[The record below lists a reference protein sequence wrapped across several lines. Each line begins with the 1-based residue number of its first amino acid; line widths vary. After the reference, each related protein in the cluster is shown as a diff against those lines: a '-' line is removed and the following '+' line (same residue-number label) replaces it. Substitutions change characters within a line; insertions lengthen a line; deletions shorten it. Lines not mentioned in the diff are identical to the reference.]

1 MSPDKTDKIQYRSPR
16 YGRFLEEFEIG
27 AVYEHPWEV
36 TVDAGVVAL
45 CAGSFL
51 DASPVFAS
59 AHYARGLG
67 FRDRPV
73 PPLALLNFGLSFSVH
88 DVSEQAIAHL
98 AYIDVRFPNACY
110 AGDTLHAASTVL
122 GVKRSSEGQR
132 GVVHVRTVLSAED
145 DRIVCQFERKVLVKA
160 AEAGAGAEA
169 STSEPR
175 GSMQGAR
182 AGSSAAPAQAPG
194 PSAAERASNVA
205 RLPSLFDRPLAMRPR
220 VRGAFPGFFED
231 FAAGDVICHDIG
243 RTVSESEHMQLTY
256 IFRNSHPLHFE
267 EPYARSGF
275 AKTRVVYGGLVFGW
289 VASLAS
295 RDTSGNALW
304 EAGFDEGAH
313 PAGVVAGDT
322 LYAASRVLAVE
333 SHGPD
338 SGLVTFKL
346 VGTKNAKPSALLD
359 AGADLFSSE
368 LGKQSPDSKVKAKV
382 FEIERTVLIR
392 KRG

>member
-1 MSPDKTDKIQYRSPR
+1 MSAESGKTSYRSPR

-27 AVYEHPWEV
+27 AVYDHPWEV
-36 TVDAGVVAL
+36 TVDTGLLAL

-51 DASPVFAS
+51 DASPVYAS

-73 PPLALLNFGLSFSVH
+73 HPLVLVNFGLSFSVH

-98 AYIDVRFPNACY
+98 AYIDARFPNACY
-110 AGDTLHAASTVL
+110 AGDTLHASSTVL
-122 GVKRSSEGQR
+122 GIKVSSEGER

-145 DRIVCQFERKVLVKA
+145 ERVVFQFERKVLVKA
-160 AEAGAGAEA
+160 AGAGGGGG
-169 STSEPR
+169 TSSAPPR
-175 GSMQGAR
+175 KSVPGATER
-182 AGSSAAPAQAPG
+182 APAARPAGSGASSADGAWPA
-194 PSAAERASNVA
+194 
-205 RLPSLFDRPLAMRPR
+205 LYDRPLPMRAK
-220 VRGAFPGFFED
+220 GGFPGFFED
-231 FAAGDVICHDIG
+231 FAVGDVICHDIG

-295 RDTSGNALW
+295 RDTSGNSLW
-304 EAGFDEGAH
+304 EAGFDAGAH

-333 SHGPD
+333 SRGPD
-338 SGLVTFKL
+338 SGLVKFKL
-346 VGTKNAKPSALLD
+346 VGTKNTKPSALLD

-368 LGKQSPDSKVKAKV
+368 LTKKAPESKVKEKV
-382 FEIERTVLIR
+382 FEIERSVLVR

>member
-1 MSPDKTDKIQYRSPR
+1 MSADKTSHRSPR

-36 TVDAGVVAL
+36 TVDTGLLAL

-73 PPLALLNFGLSFSVH
+73 HPLALVNFGLSFSVH

-110 AGDTLHAASTVL
+110 AGDTLHASSTVL
-122 GVKRSSEGQR
+122 GVKPSGEGER
-132 GVVHVRTVLSAED
+132 GVVHVRTVLAAED
-145 DRIVCQFERKVLVKA
+145 DRVVCQFERKVLVKA
-160 AEAGAGAEA
+160 GGAAAAG
-169 STSEPR
+169 
-175 GSMQGAR
+175 Q
-182 AGSSAAPAQAPG
+182 GSSAAPARARAATAADR
-194 PSAAERASNVA
+194 SASVA
-205 RLPSLFDRPLAMRPR
+205 RLPALFDRPLSMP
-220 VRGAFPGFFED
+220 GKGGFPGFFED
-231 FAAGDVICHDIG
+231 FAVGDVICHDIG

-256 IFRNSHPLHFE
+256 AFRNTHPLHFE

-304 EAGFDEGAH
+304 EAGFDGGAH
-313 PAGVVAGDT
+313 PAGVVSGDT
-322 LYAASRVLAVE
+322 LYAASRVLGVE
-333 SHGPD
+333 SRAPD
-338 SGLVTFKL
+338 SGFVTFKL
-346 VGTKNAKPSALLD
+346 VGTKNMKPSALLD
-359 AGADLFSSE
+359 SGADLFSSE
-368 LGKQSPDSKVKAKV
+368 LGKKSPESKVKEKV

>member
-1 MSPDKTDKIQYRSPR
+1 MSAENPKQSAKEGYRSPR

-27 AVYEHPWEV
+27 AVYDHPWEV
-36 TVDAGVVAL
+36 TVDAGLLAI

-73 PPLALLNFGLSFSVH
+73 HPLALLNFGLSFSVH
-88 DVSEQAIAHL
+88 DVSAQAIAHL
-98 AYIDVRFPNACY
+98 AYIDLRFPSACY
-110 AGDTLHAASTVL
+110 AGDTLHASSTVL
-122 GVKRSSEGQR
+122 GVKPSSEGER

-145 DRIVCQFERKVLVKA
+145 ERIVCQFERKVLVKA
-160 AEAGAGAEA
+160 AGLASGTSSSSAPGRRSGPGAGSA
-169 STSEPR
+169 SGGSPAGPPSTERSGSNIPR
-175 GSMQGAR
+175 W
-182 AGSSAAPAQAPG
+182 PA
-194 PSAAERASNVA
+194 
-205 RLPSLFDRPLAMRPR
+205 LFDHPLRI
-220 VRGAFPGFFED
+220 RGKGGFPGFFED
-231 FAAGDVICHDIG
+231 FAVGDVICHDIG

-304 EAGFDEGAH
+304 EAGFDNGAH

-333 SHGPD
+333 SRGEG

-346 VGTKNAKPSALLD
+346 VGTKNTKPSALLD

-368 LGKQSPDSKVKAKV
+368 LGKKSADSKVKEKV
-382 FEIERTVLIR
+382 FEIERTLLIR

>member
-1 MSPDKTDKIQYRSPR
+1 MSAEKQARQASYKSPR

-36 TVDAGVVAL
+36 TVDTGLLAL

-51 DASPVFAS
+51 DASPVYAS

-73 PPLALLNFGLSFSVH
+73 HPLALLNFGLSFSVH

-98 AYIDVRFPNACY
+98 AYIDVRFPSACY
-110 AGDTLHAASTVL
+110 AGDTLHASSTVL
-122 GVKRSSEGQR
+122 GVKPASEGER
-132 GVVHVRTVLSAED
+132 GVVHVRTVLAAED
-145 DRIVCQFERKVLVKA
+145 DRVVCQFERKVLVKA
-160 AEAGAGAEA
+160 AGAA
-169 STSEPR
+169 SGTS
-175 GSMQGAR
+175 S
-182 AGSSAAPAQAPG
+182 SSAPG
-194 PSAAERASNVA
+194 LPSLPPNTERSGSNVA
-205 RLPSLFDRPLAMRPR
+205 RWPAVFDRPLSMR
-220 VRGAFPGFFED
+220 GKSGFPGFFED
-231 FAAGDVICHDIG
+231 FTAGDVICHDIG
-243 RTVSESEHMQLTY
+243 RTVSEAEHMQLTY
-256 IFRNSHPLHFE
+256 IFRNTHPLHFE

-304 EAGFDEGAH
+304 DAGFDSGAH

-322 LYAASRVLAVE
+322 LYAASKVLKVE
-333 SHGPD
+333 SRAAD

-346 VGTKNAKPSALLD
+346 VGTKNTKPSALLD

-368 LGKQSPDSKVKAKV
+368 LGKKVPESKVKEKV
-382 FEIERTVLIR
+382 FEIERTLLIR

>member
-1 MSPDKTDKIQYRSPR
+1 MSADKIIYRSPR

-36 TVDAGVVAL
+36 TVDAGLLAL

-73 PPLALLNFGLSFSVH
+73 HPLALVNFGLSFSVH

-98 AYIDVRFPNACY
+98 AYIDVRFPSACY
-110 AGDTLHAASTVL
+110 AGDTLHAASSVL
-122 GVKRSSEGQR
+122 GVKASSEGQR

-145 DRIVCQFERKVLVKA
+145 ERVVCQFERKVLVKA
-160 AEAGAGAEA
+160 AGGAAG
-169 STSEPR
+169 TPT
-175 GSMQGAR
+175 
-182 AGSSAAPAQAPG
+182 SAALPRRPAAPTAAAAPG
-194 PSAAERASNVA
+194 GGSVGRVPAV
-205 RLPSLFDRPLAMRPR
+205 FDRPLPI
-220 VRGAFPGFFED
+220 RGRGGFPGFFDD
-231 FAAGDVICHDIG
+231 FAVGDVICHDIG

-304 EAGFDEGAH
+304 EAGFDSGAH

-333 SHGPD
+333 SRGPD

-346 VGTKNAKPSALLD
+346 VGTKNAKPSMLLD
-359 AGADLFSSE
+359 SGADLFSSE
-368 LGKQSPDSKVKAKV
+368 LDKRTPESKVKEKV
-382 FEIERTVLIR
+382 FEIERTTLIR

>member
-1 MSPDKTDKIQYRSPR
+1 MSADKAAEKSYRSPR
-16 YGRFLEEFEIG
+16 YGRFLEEFEMG
-27 AVYEHPWEV
+27 AIYEHPWEV
-36 TVDAGVVAL
+36 TVDAGLLAL

-73 PPLALLNFGLSFSVH
+73 HPLALVNFGLSFSVH

-110 AGDTLHAASTVL
+110 AGDTLHASSTVL
-122 GVKRSSEGQR
+122 GVKPSSEGER
-132 GVVHVRTVLSAED
+132 GVVHVRTVLSTED
-145 DRIVCQFERKVLVKA
+145 DRVVCQFERKVLVKA
-160 AEAGAGAEA
+160 AGAGAGGE
-169 STSEPR
+169 
-175 GSMQGAR
+175 
-182 AGSSAAPAQAPG
+182 GSSAPPPRAAGA
-194 PSAAERASNVA
+194 SAVDRSASVA
-205 RLPSLFDRPLAMRPR
+205 RLPAIFEHPLSIRSK
-220 VRGAFPGFFED
+220 GGFPGFFED

-256 IFRNSHPLHFE
+256 AFRNSHPLHFE

-275 AKTRVVYGGLVFGW
+275 AKTRVVYGGLVFAW

-304 EAGFDEGAH
+304 EAGFDHGAH

-322 LYAASRVLAVE
+322 LYAASRVLRVE

-338 SGLVTFKL
+338 SGFVTFKL

-359 AGADLFSSE
+359 GGADLFSSE
-368 LGKQSPDSKVKAKV
+368 LGKKSADGSARVKEKV

>member
-1 MSPDKTDKIQYRSPR
+1 M
-16 YGRFLEEFEIG
+16 
-27 AVYEHPWEV
+27 
-36 TVDAGVVAL
+36 
-45 CAGSFL
+45 
-51 DASPVFAS
+51 
-59 AHYARGLG
+59 
-67 FRDRPV
+67 
-73 PPLALLNFGLSFSVH
+73 
-88 DVSEQAIAHL
+88 
-98 AYIDVRFPNACY
+98 
-110 AGDTLHAASTVL
+110 L
-122 GVKRSSEGQR
+122 GVKPSSEGER

-145 DRIVCQFERKVLVKA
+145 ERVVCQFERKVLVKA
-160 AEAGAGAEA
+160 AGAAGAGA
-169 STSEPR
+169 PR
-175 GSMQGAR
+175 RAAIAADRRSRNRAVGHRRPMARALRAPPADRGAR
-182 AGSSAAPAQAPG
+182 A
-194 PSAAERASNVA
+194 AS
-205 RLPSLFDRPLAMRPR
+205 R
-220 VRGAFPGFFED
+220 GFFED
-231 FAAGDVICHDIG
+231 FAVGDVICHDIG

-275 AKTRVVYGGLVFGW
+275 AKTRVVYGGLVFAW

-304 EAGFDEGAH
+304 EAGFDSGAH

-333 SHGPD
+333 SRGAD

-346 VGTKNAKPSALLD
+346 VGTKNTKPSALLD

-368 LGKQSPDSKVKAKV
+368 LAKKSAESKVKEKV